1 MALEGTLRDFSL
13 ADIFQLIGLQRKTG
27 VLTLRSKE
35 DTVTVTFLD
44 GKVVGADSLDRRLE
58 NRLGSVLIRTG
69 YLTQDQLNR
78 ALEIQRET
86 LQRLGFILTH
96 YGIISAESLK
106 EAIQL
111 QITQIVY
118 RLFRWHDGDYH
129 FSQETTIEYDRDN
142 VTPISAE
149 SILMEGARMIDE
161 WPIIEKRI
169 RSYDMVF
176 RKKLTD
182 QEIVV
187 VGAEDADEIDFDG
200 TASRKRKGG
209 FTESIR
215 ITQEEKMIYS
225 MVDGTMTVGEIVEVS
240 RLPEFDTNKALYELL
255 TRDLIEEVRGAS
267 AAAVL
272 QQATPV
278 DESEV
283 AETPVPLPLVL
294 ILVVLAIG
302 SLVTSVRNPLNSIRP
317 LTGGVSSV
325 TATRKA
331 DLAAAHRNHRP
342 GAREIQRR
350 AGPPAD
356 RALRARPALHRCLA
370 APRSVG
376 QPVQIPAT
384 RESLSRDRVLRRW
397 TAGHGSLPGTRCG
410 WAFRSG
416 RHEDGDGRDHFGRIA
431 WSAVAAA
438 TAFVCS
444 CRA

>member
-1 MALEGTLRDFSL
+1 MALEGTLKDFSL

-27 VLTLRSKE
+27 VLTLRSKD

-44 GKVVGADSLDRRLE
+44 GKVVGADSLNRRLE
-58 NRLGSVLIRTG
+58 NRLGTVLMRTG

-78 ALEIQRET
+78 ALEIQKET

-111 QITQIVY
+111 QIMQIVY
-118 RLFRWHDGDYH
+118 RLFRWKDGDYH

-187 VGAEDADEIDFDG
+187 VGADEADEVDFD
-200 TASRKRKGG
+200 AESPRRRRGG
-209 FTESIR
+209 LADKIR
-215 ITQEEKMIYS
+215 ISQEEKSIYDL
-225 MVDGTMTVGEIVEVS
+225 VDGTMTVSDIVEVA
-240 RLPEFDTNKALYELL
+240 RLAEFDTNKALYELL
-255 TRDLIEEVRGAS
+255 TRDLIEEVRGQS
-267 AAAVL
+267 AAAVI

-294 ILVVLAIG
+294 LLMVIALASII
-302 SLVTSVRNPLNSIRP
+302 TSFKNPLNSFAP
-317 LTGGVSSV
+317 LNGGSSPISSM
-325 TATRKA
+325 RKA
-331 DLAAAHRNHRP
+331 VSLQRIEAIGQALEKYNDTHGRLPTALETLAPHYIDASLLRDPWGNAYKYLQPVNRYLVIGFTPDGKPDTDLFLS
-342 GAREIQRR
+342 R
-350 AGPPAD
+350 AIGGPPA
-356 RALRARPALHRCLA
+356 P
-370 APRSVG
+370 SSS
-376 QPVQIPAT
+376 QPVTGGIT
-384 RESLSRDRVLRRW
+384 LIE
-397 TAGHGSLPGTRCG
+397 
-410 WAFRSG
+410 
-416 RHEDGDGRDHFGRIA
+416 
-431 WSAVAAA
+431 
-438 TAFVCS
+438 
-444 CRA
+444 

>member
-13 ADIFQLIGLQRKTG
+13 ADILQLIGLQRKTG
-27 VLTLRSKE
+27 VLTLRGRE

-96 YGIISAESLK
+96 YGIISADSLR

-182 QEIVV
+182 QEIIV
-187 VGAEDADEIDFDG
+187 VGADDADEIDFDG
-200 TASRKRKGG
+200 TASRRRKGSL
-209 FTESIR
+209 TESIR
-215 ITQEEKMIYS
+215 ITAEENLIYG

-255 TRDLIEEVRGAS
+255 TRDLIEEVRGAT
-267 AAAVL
+267 ATAVL
-272 QQATPV
+272 SQATPV

-294 ILVVLAIG
+294 ILVVLAIA
-302 SLVTSVRNPLNSIRP
+302 SLVTSVRNPLNRFRP
-317 LTGGVSSV
+317 LTGGLSV
-325 TATRKA
+325 LDETRKA
-331 DLAAAHRNHRP
+331 ISLQRVQAIGNAIEKFADTQGRLPTELSELAPHYIGAALLRDPWGN
-342 GAREIQRR
+342 AYKYFQ
-350 AGPPAD
+350 PANSYLVIGFS
-356 RALRARPALHRCLA
+356 A
-370 APRSVG
+370 
-376 QPVQIPAT
+376 
-384 RESLSRDRVLRRW
+384 
-397 TAGHGSLPGTRCG
+397 
-410 WAFRSG
+410 
-416 RHEDGDGRDHFGRIA
+416 DGRPDTDLYLERVVGGPSPP
-431 WSAVAAA
+431 SATKVE
-438 TAFVCS
+438 TGGITLVE
-444 CRA
+444 

>member
-78 ALEIQRET
+78 ALEIQKET

-142 VTPISAE
+142 VVPITAE

-187 VGAEDADEIDFDG
+187 VGADDADEIDFDG
-200 TASRKRKGG
+200 TSKKRKGG

-215 ITQEEKMIYS
+215 ITQEEKSIYA

-240 RLPEFDTNKALYELL
+240 RLSEFDTNKALYELL

-278 DESEV
+278 DEIEV

-294 ILVVLAIG
+294 ILVVLAIA
-302 SLVTSVRNPLNSIRP
+302 SLVTSVKNPLNNLRP
-317 LTGGVSSV
+317 LKGGQSSIS
-325 TATRKA
+325 ATRKA
-331 DLAAAHRNHRP
+331 ISLQRVEAIGQALEKYNDVNGRLPTELKELVPHYIGASLLRDPWGNAYKYLQPANRYLVIGFSSDGRPDTDLYLERVVGGPA
-342 GAREIQRR
+342 
-350 AGPPAD
+350 PPA
-356 RALRARPALHRCLA
+356 
-370 APRSVG
+370 
-376 QPVQIPAT
+376 AT
-384 RESLSRDRVLRRW
+384 KVETGGITLV
-397 TAGHGSLPGTRCG
+397 
-410 WAFRSG
+410 
-416 RHEDGDGRDHFGRIA
+416 E
-431 WSAVAAA
+431 
-438 TAFVCS
+438 
-444 CRA
+444 

>member
-27 VLTLRSKE
+27 VLTLRSKD

-44 GKVVGADSLDRRLE
+44 GKVVGADSLNRRLE

-78 ALEIQRET
+78 ALEIQKET
-86 LQRLGFILTH
+86 LQRLGYVLTH

-111 QITQIVY
+111 QIMQIVY
-118 RLFRWHDGDYH
+118 RLFRWKDGDYH

-187 VGAEDADEIDFDG
+187 VGADEADEIDFDG
-200 TASRKRKGG
+200 RPAKKKKGG
-209 FTESIR
+209 LTDTIR
-215 ITQEEKMIYS
+215 ISQEEKSIYDL
-225 MVDGTMTVGEIVEVS
+225 VDGTMTVNDIVEVA
-240 RLPEFDTNKALYELL
+240 RLPEFDTNKALYELV
-255 TRDLIEEVRGAS
+255 TRDLIEEVRGPS
-267 AAAVL
+267 AEQVL
-272 QQATPV
+272 QQSTPV
-278 DESEV
+278 DETEV

-294 ILVVLAIG
+294 LLVAIALA
-302 SLVTSVRNPLNSIRP
+302 SLVTSVKNPLNRFRP
-317 LTGGVSSV
+317 LTGGISAV

-331 DLAAAHRNHRP
+331 ISLQRLETIGQALEKYNDVHGRLPNSLEQLTPHYLDTSMLKDPWGNPYKYLQPANRYLVIGFTPDGKTDTDLFLSRSIGGPAA
-342 GAREIQRR
+342 
-350 AGPPAD
+350 
-356 RALRARPALHRCLA
+356 
-370 APRSVG
+370 
-376 QPVQIPAT
+376 PAT
-384 RESLSRDRVLRRW
+384 RVETGGIVLV
-397 TAGHGSLPGTRCG
+397 
-410 WAFRSG
+410 
-416 RHEDGDGRDHFGRIA
+416 D
-431 WSAVAAA
+431 
-438 TAFVCS
+438 
-444 CRA
+444 